1 MRRAIL
7 LLLVLN
13 LWGAARAAAPGQS
26 AAQKQA
32 PASPTPETQ
41 QVAAP
46 NTSQTSARVDTAGAG
61 GIDPA
66 EVKALAHKIWL
77 AEYRVNDLLS
87 AARPERWKMSDA
99 ARDSF
104 QKSRATLQDGLR
116 TLEDW
121 RSQFEKRTDRMYL
134 GYETYGAITTVLPSL
149 DSVGRSI
156 SEYEN
161 PSFGAQYGQAAKQL
175 WELQRSLGAFLGLL
189 LRNQDQVLQALEN
202 NIAGCQTTLTYAMR
216 PKVSP
221 AKALGNAPAIRPER
235 RRSRAIP
242 RSAAASSLREKQGK
256 KRSSSGQATTKKPAK
271 PPTAKP
277 EKKKKP

>member
-175 WELQRSLGAFLGLL
+175 WELQRSLGAYLGLL
-189 LRNQDQVLQALEN
+189 VRNQDQVLQALEN
-202 NIAGCQTTLTYAMR
+202 NVAGCQTTLTYAMR
-216 PKVSP
+216 PKVTA
-221 AKALGNAPAIRPER
+221 AKPMRNERAGRPSA
-235 RRSRAIP
+235 RRSP
-242 RSAAASSLREKQGK
+242 RSKATAGTGVSRQKATKKAESKQPAAKKQGTPAPPKPGQK
-256 KRSSSGQATTKKPAK
+256 KR
-271 PPTAKP
+271 
-277 EKKKKP
+277 

>member
-1 MRRAIL
+1 MRFAVL
-7 LLLVLN
+7 VLLLVN
-13 LWGAARAAAPGQS
+13 FWGAARAATPGQS
-26 AAQKQA
+26 AAQKQPQA
-32 PASPTPETQ
+32 PATPQTE

-46 NTSQTSARVDTAGAG
+46 STSQTSARVYTGGTG

-104 QKSRATLQDGLR
+104 QKSRATVQDGLR

-161 PSFGAQYGQAAKQL
+161 PSFAAQYGQAAKQL
-175 WELQRSLGAFLGLL
+175 WELQRSLGAFLSLL
-189 LRNQDQVLQALEN
+189 VRNQDLVLQALEN
-202 NIAGCQTTLTYAMR
+202 NVAGCQTTLTYAMR
-216 PKVSP
+216 PKVTP
-221 AKALGNAPAIRPER
+221 AKPMRNERAGRPSG
-235 RRSRAIP
+235 RRSR
-242 RSAAASSLREKQGK
+242 RSTATAGRGVIRQKAKKEAESKQPAAKKQAAPAPSKPGQK
-256 KRSSSGQATTKKPAK
+256 KR
-271 PPTAKP
+271 
-277 EKKKKP
+277 

>member
-1 MRRAIL
+1 MRLAVL
-7 LLLVLN
+7 FLLVFN
-13 LWGAARAAAPGQS
+13 FWGTARAATPGQT
-26 AAQKQA
+26 AAQNQP
-32 PASPTPETQ
+32 PASATPETQ
-41 QVAAP
+41 QVSAP
-46 NTSQTSARVDTAGAG
+46 STSQTSARVYTGGAG

-77 AEYRVNDLLS
+77 AEYRVNDLVG
-87 AARPERWKMSDA
+87 AARPERWKMTDA
-99 ARDSF
+99 ARGSF

-175 WELQRSLGAFLGLL
+175 WELQRSLGAYLGLL

-202 NIAGCQTTLTYAMR
+202 NVAGCQTTLTYAMR
-216 PKVSP
+216 PKV
-221 AKALGNAPAIRPER
+221 
-235 RRSRAIP
+235 
-242 RSAAASSLREKQGK
+242 
-256 KRSSSGQATTKKPAK
+256 TPAK
-271 PPTAKP
+271 PMRNERAGRASGHRPRRARARPAARVEPQKPGKKMAAKQP
-277 EKKKKP
+277 AAKKQAPASPPKQEQKKR